1 MRMRMRKPRRIAL
14 AATTFAVVI
23 AALSTIAAAPALAG
37 LAVHID
43 KSSQS
48 MTVSVDGGR
57 TFRWAVSTGR
67 GRYDTPAGRFRAIR
81 LARVYYSKKYDD
93 APMPNSVFF
102 HGGYAIHGTY
112 EEGKLGRPASHGC
125 VRLSR
130 AHAAM
135 LFDLVRVHGLSNTS
149 ITIGG
154 SIGGE
159 TYASRPAPPRAAP
172 VARGRSYDAGAYQE
186 WESDLGRPRAS
197 RRVRVYESYA
207 PPPAARYERGFD
219 PYFDAPPRRRSA
231 RRYDDGVVVYE
242 DRRGFRW

>member
-1 MRMRMRKPRRIAL
+1 MRKRCRL
-14 AATTFAVVI
+14 AV
-23 AALSTIAAAPALAG
+23 AATIAATLVSFAFAAPAQAG
-37 LAVHID
+37 LQVHID

-57 TFRWAVSTGR
+57 TFRWPVSTGR
-67 GRYDTPAGRFRAIR
+67 GRYDTPGGQFRAIR

-112 EEGKLGRPASHGC
+112 EESKLGRPASHGC

-135 LFDLVRVHGLSNTS
+135 LFDLVRVHGMNNTS

-154 SIGGE
+154 SIGGGD
-159 TYASRPAPPRAAP
+159 TYAARRAPEPAAP
-172 VARGRSYDAGAYQE
+172 VTRGRSYGAVEYRD
-186 WESDLGRPRAS
+186 WDGDLGRPRAS

-207 PPPAARYERGFD
+207 PPPVVRYERGFD
-219 PYFDAPPRRRSA
+219 PYYERPA
-231 RRYDDGVVVYE
+231 RRGVRRYEDEGVVVYGNG
-242 DRRGFRW
+242 RGFRW

>member
-1 MRMRMRKPRRIAL
+1 MRMRKPCRCAV
-14 AATTFAVVI
+14 AATVFAAVI
-23 AALSTIAAAPALAG
+23 AALSVIAAAPAAAG

-48 MTVSVDGGR
+48 MTVSVEGGR

-67 GRYDTPAGRFRAIR
+67 GRYDTPAGHFRAIR

-159 TYASRPAPPRAAP
+159 TYASRPVPRRAAP
-172 VARGRSYDAGAYQE
+172 AARGRSYGSPSYE
-186 WESDLGRPRAS
+186 SWEGDLGRPRAS

-207 PPPAARYERGFD
+207 PPPMVRDRRGFD
-219 PYFDAPPRRRSA
+219 PYYEPPRRRSA

-242 DRRGFRW
+242 DSRGFRW